1 MNHRK
6 VRMSTAVDSADADRI
21 PDLRIENDEV
31 CHRNSEADEQTA
43 DVKDS
48 CSDHDGA
55 SRYQYAPPIS
65 GAPPHRRRTEANERR
80 HGDRFS
86 DVFMGSIAVA
96 IDAHIRSSSI
106 DLGCIASVAQSAYA
120 GS

>member
-43 DVKDS
+43 DVK
-48 CSDHDGA
+48 
-55 SRYQYAPPIS
+55 
-65 GAPPHRRRTEANERR
+65 
-80 HGDRFS
+80 
-86 DVFMGSIAVA
+86 
-96 IDAHIRSSSI
+96 
-106 DLGCIASVAQSAYA
+106 
-120 GS
+120 